1 MRVHIVGAGPTG
13 MTVAWE
19 ILRSTDH
26 EVIIYDRKSSAGGSW
41 WEPEIETRDLHA
53 HRIVFDRAFG
63 NTDSMFREMN
73 IEWDDIFQ
81 PVK

>member
-26 EVIIYDRKSSAGGSW
+26 EVIIYDRKSGGW
-41 WEPEIETRDLHA
+41 FMVGTRNRD
-53 HRIVFDRAFG
+53 
-63 NTDSMFREMN
+63 T
-73 IEWDDIFQ
+73 
-81 PVK
+81 